1 MSKKLDSKEVE
12 LFLLDNLDFF
22 ETRESLVS
30 EMSFKHS
37 SSSASSILESQ
48 VNKLREDHKSLINM
62 LTSFMET
69 ASINEDLF
77 NKSKNLTLQILE
89 SSTRKQIINKVEN
102 SFSKDFKVDKPLL
115 KFHKNKKI
123 DELEKLTGLSLH
135 KGAIHCGSL
144 SSEKMNVNYEK
155 LFLDFRNSSQEITMS
170 IKTIQ
175 KNDRY
180 GSIIL
185 DKTNR
190 VISFNDKKIG
200 SMVVAVIV
208 VGDEIGLLM
217 LGSFD
222 RSKYLGDEDTTF
234 IEYIRDVLEKK
245 LAK

>member
-37 SSSASSILESQ
+37 SSSASSILERQ
-48 VNKLREDHKSLINM
+48 INKLREDHKSLINM

-135 KGAIHCGSL
+135 KGVIHCGSL
-144 SSEKMNVNYEK
+144 SSEKMNV
-155 LFLDFRNSSQEITMS
+155 L
-170 IKTIQ
+170 
-175 KNDRY
+175 
-180 GSIIL
+180 
-185 DKTNR
+185 
-190 VISFNDKKIG
+190 FNDKKIG

>member
-37 SSSASSILESQ
+37 SSSASSILERQ
-48 VNKLREDHKSLINM
+48 VNKLRDDHKSLINM

-102 SFSKDFKVDKPLL
+102 SFSKDFKVDRPLL

-144 SSEKMNVNYEK
+144 SSEKMNV
-155 LFLDFRNSSQEITMS
+155 L
-170 IKTIQ
+170 
-175 KNDRY
+175 
-180 GSIIL
+180 
-185 DKTNR
+185 
-190 VISFNDKKIG
+190 FNDKKIG

>member
-37 SSSASSILESQ
+37 SSSASSILERQ
-48 VNKLREDHKSLINM
+48 INKLREDHKSLINM

-144 SSEKMNVNYEK
+144 SSEKMNV
-155 LFLDFRNSSQEITMS
+155 L
-170 IKTIQ
+170 
-175 KNDRY
+175 
-180 GSIIL
+180 
-185 DKTNR
+185 
-190 VISFNDKKIG
+190 FNDKKIG

-222 RSKYLGDEDTTF
+222 RSKYLILYRDLNEPTLYDES
-234 IEYIRDVLEKK
+234 
-245 LAK
+245 

>member
-37 SSSASSILESQ
+37 SSSASSILERQ

-89 SSTRKQIINKVEN
+89 SNTRKQIINKVEN
-102 SFSKDFKVDKPLL
+102 TFSKDFKVDKPLL
-115 KFHKNKKI
+115 KFYKNKKI

-144 SSEKMNVNYEK
+144 SSEKMNV
-155 LFLDFRNSSQEITMS
+155 L
-170 IKTIQ
+170 
-175 KNDRY
+175 
-180 GSIIL
+180 
-185 DKTNR
+185 
-190 VISFNDKKIG
+190 FNDKKIG

>member
-37 SSSASSILESQ
+37 SSSASSILERQ

-102 SFSKDFKVDKPLL
+102 SFSKDFKIDKPLL

-135 KGAIHCGSL
+135 KGAIYCGSL
-144 SSEKMNVNYEK
+144 SSEKMNV
-155 LFLDFRNSSQEITMS
+155 L
-170 IKTIQ
+170 
-175 KNDRY
+175 
-180 GSIIL
+180 
-185 DKTNR
+185 
-190 VISFNDKKIG
+190 FNDKKIG

-208 VGDEIGLLM
+208 VSDEIGLLM